1 VRFRKNKTA
10 AAAELFIKTAQR
22 YLGYSPE
29 MLGRNMFGNK
39 VGYDSVPWAGAFID
53 VCAREA
59 GLKIPAFTYTPAALA
74 EFIRS
79 GNFSRVPRP
88 GSVAIFNFSSN
99 VGHAASAFSMPH
111 CGIVVDVREFGETGK
126 YVTVEGNA
134 TGQSPQQNKDGV
146 HQRIRTINEVL
157 VFCHPEFDR
166 RKGSQTFNERLI
178 KIMDRGRTKFDGSD
192 LKTIDEASKQPEIL
206 KLNGEVRYG
215 DRNKKIEIIQLALAT
230 VTDIRGAQPGKWDQ
244 VTAAACSRYQ
254 RNIGYVGKDVTGQP
268 DRSTLAR
275 LSKDTD
281 LFSLDPESKIN

>member
-1 VRFRKNKTA
+1 VKFRKDKTA

-74 EFIRS
+74 EFIRQ

-111 CGIVVDVREFGETGK
+111 CGIVVDVREFAETGK

-146 HQRIRTINEVL
+146 HQRIRTINEAL
-157 VFCHPEFDR
+157 VFCHPVWNGPGR
-166 RKGSQTFNERLI
+166 TFNERLI
-178 KIMDRGRTKFDGSD
+178 SLLDRGRTAFNGEDV
-192 LKTIDEASKQPEIL
+192 KTIEEAAREPEIL

-215 DRNKKIEIIQLALAT
+215 DRNKKIEVIQLALAT
-230 VTDIRGAQPGKWDQ
+230 VTDLRGAQPGKWDQ

-254 RNIGYVGKDVTGQP
+254 RNVGYVGKDVTGQP
-268 DRSTLAR
+268 DRSTLVR
-275 LSKDTD
+275 LSKDTG
-281 LFSLDPESKIN
+281 LFRLDPESKIN